1 MGFTYIGTWCFL
13 PTHIWGHI
21 YEDMGFFPPETW
33 GHGILP
39 SHIDGEHDAVVDSTG
54 KL

>member
-1 MGFTYIGTWCFL
+1 MVFL
-13 PTHIWGHI
+13 PPETWGYGVFSPHI
-21 YEDMGFFPPETW
+21 YGDMGFFPPETW
-33 GHGILP
+33 GHEILP